1 MNLKKGNSLLREY
14 GIKGDW
20 RFPICLKEAVICL
33 SLYVLIAAVSIFI
46 MYFTTP
52 GPTEECTLTWG
63 LPTFM
68 FWGIL
73 VTQVVSLVAI
83 LILLRYV
90 FQDIPL
96 DDLESSDS

>member
-14 GIKGDW
+14 GIKEDW
-20 RFPICLKEAVICL
+20 RYPICLREAVICL
-33 SLYVLIAAVSIFI
+33 SLYVLTAAVSIFL

-52 GPTEECTLTWG
+52 RPPEEYTLTWG
-63 LPTFM
+63 LPTFI

-73 VTQVVSLVAI
+73 VTQAASLVAI
-83 LILLRYV
+83 IILLRYV